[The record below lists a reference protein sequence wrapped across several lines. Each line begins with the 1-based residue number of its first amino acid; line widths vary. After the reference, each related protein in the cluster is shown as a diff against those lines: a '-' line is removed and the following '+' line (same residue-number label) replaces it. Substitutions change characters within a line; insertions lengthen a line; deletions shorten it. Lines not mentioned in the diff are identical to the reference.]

1 MNCNFKILYR
11 TEVFFLH
18 HGPKET
24 FWKLQKL
31 NPSFMSHIA
40 PPDIDKRKN
49 KQTKKNKHI
58 GSYKTNIC
66 DFIKLLLVQPFS
78 KQKIS

>member
-1 MNCNFKILYR
+1 
-11 TEVFFLH
+11 
-18 HGPKET
+18 
-24 FWKLQKL
+24 
-31 NPSFMSHIA
+31 MSHIA
-40 PPDIDKRKN
+40 PPAIDKRKN

-78 KQKIS
+78 NQKIS